1 MTGLRQWK
9 GEPLRDGA
17 RLLRQ
22 RLRKLG
28 YWLLFAVGVVEMV
41 VLVWLVSVMRG

>member
-9 GEPLRDGA
+9 GAPLRDGT

-22 RLRKLG
+22 RLRTLG
-28 YWLLFAVGVVEMV
+28 YWLLFVVGVVEMG

>member
-9 GEPLRDGA
+9 GEPMKGGA

-22 RLRKLG
+22 RLRMLG
-28 YWLLFAVGVVEMV
+28 YWLLFVVAVAEVMV
-41 VLVWLVSVMRG
+41 FVWLVSVMRG

>member
-9 GEPLRDGA
+9 GEPLTGNL
-17 RLLRQ
+17 RLLQQ

-28 YWLLFAVGVVEMV
+28 LWLLFAVAVAEVV

>member
-9 GEPLRDGA
+9 GEPLTGNL

-22 RLRKLG
+22 WLRKLG
-28 YWLLFAVGVVEMV
+28 CWLLFAVVLAEVVT
-41 VLVWLVSVMRG
+41 LVWLVSVIRG

>member
-9 GEPLRDGA
+9 GEPLTGNL

-28 YWLLFAVGVVEMV
+28 CWLLFAVAVVEV
-41 VLVWLVSVMRG
+41 VVMVWLVSVIRG